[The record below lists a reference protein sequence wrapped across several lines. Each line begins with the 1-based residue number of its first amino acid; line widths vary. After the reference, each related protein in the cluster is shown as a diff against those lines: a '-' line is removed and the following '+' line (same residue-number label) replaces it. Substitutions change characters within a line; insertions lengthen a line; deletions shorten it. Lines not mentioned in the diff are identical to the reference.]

1 MEELQSTE
9 ALDREILE
17 DARKKAFKILKSAD
31 DSVAA
36 SKALWE
42 RKLQKTL
49 EQARTAYAKKA
60 EQSRQEILV
69 KLPLDKRRIRSERI
83 ETLLNGA
90 MQDFLASLDRDA
102 LLRIL
107 GRELEERTAALEG
120 ETSGAGEL
128 RGRGL
133 SSAELSA
140 LGAKAFPGAALKTAG
155 DPLYTVPGTFPA
167 VVADFPRLRITASA
181 DNAGRDL
188 LQDKRAELAAAL
200 LGKEAHD

>member
-9 ALDREILE
+9 VLDREILE

-36 SKALWE
+36 SKVLWE
-42 RKLQKTL
+42 QKLQKTL
-49 EQARTAYAKKA
+49 EQARTTYAKKA
-60 EQSRQEILV
+60 EQSRQEIMV

-90 MQDFLASLDRDA
+90 MQDFLASLDRDV

-107 GRELEERTAALEG
+107 GRELEERTAALAG

-140 LGAKAFPGAALKTAG
+140 LAAEAFPGAALKTAG
-155 DPLYTVPGTFPA
+155 DPL
-167 VVADFPRLRITASA
+167 
-181 DNAGRDL
+181 
-188 LQDKRAELAAAL
+188 
-200 LGKEAHD
+200 

>member
-42 RKLQKTL
+42 QKLQKTL
-49 EQARTAYAKKA
+49 EQAGTAYAKKA
-60 EQSRQEILV
+60 EQSRREIMV

-90 MQDFLASLDRDA
+90 MRDFLASLDRDT

-107 GRELEERTAALEG
+107 GRELAERTAALG
-120 ETSGAGEL
+120 DETSGPGEL
-128 RGRGL
+128 RCRGL
-133 SSAELSA
+133 SSGELSA
-140 LGAKAFPGAALKTAG
+140 LGSKTFPGILKTAG
-155 DPLYTVPGTFPA
+155 DPLYTVPGASPA
-167 VVADFPRLRITASA
+167 LVVDFPRLRITVSA
-181 DNAGRDL
+181 DNAARDL